1 MLNKY
6 KYLSDQKLL
15 EEHDRI
21 KHLKNIFSFNDAQA
35 RRTAESDF
43 CFIEA
48 EMIRRK
54 LDLKTRKEIDG

>member
-15 EEHDRI
+15 EEHG
-21 KHLKNIFSFNDAQA
+21 KVEHLKNILSFNDAQA
-35 RRTAESDF
+35 RRKTESDF

-54 LDLKTRKEIDG
+54 LTGTGT